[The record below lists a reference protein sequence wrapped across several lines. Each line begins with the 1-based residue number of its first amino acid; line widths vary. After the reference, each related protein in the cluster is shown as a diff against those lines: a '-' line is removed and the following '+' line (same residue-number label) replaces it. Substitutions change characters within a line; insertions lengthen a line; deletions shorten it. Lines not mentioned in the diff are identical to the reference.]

1 MKKEER
7 QTIFFNNKPYIIG
20 HYSIVGPKEGKGNLR
35 DYFSEVSDDDFFGQK
50 TYEKAE
56 RVMLERALKGA
67 VENAGISYDDI
78 KLFLS
83 GDLLN
88 QIISSSYAARSIN
101 IPYVGVFGA
110 CSTMAESL
118 ALGACLVDGGHF
130 ETVACATSSHFSTA
144 ERQFRYPLE
153 YGIFKKE
160 TTTITVSGAAS
171 CIISRE
177 KSRIRVNHAT
187 IGKVEDVVW
196 DNVSDMGTPMSYAA
210 YTTIKN
216 HLINTSQELDDFD
229 LILTGDLS
237 TLGSKILK
245 ESFLKDGI
253 NLVNHLDAGCLIYG
267 EDKSKFMGGSGSAC
281 IGLTSF
287 GYIFKKMINKEYKKV
302 LLVGTGALHSKTSV
316 QQNNVIPVVAHA
328 IEIEVVE

>member
-1 MKKEER
+1 MKFL
-7 QTIFFNNKPYIIG
+7 TLDFNNVFIRAC
-20 HYSIVGPKEGKGNLR
+20 SSVSGPKEKEGPLGSYF
-35 DYFSEVSDDDFFGQK
+35 DYSFES
-50 TYEKAE
+50 
-56 RVMLERALKGA
+56 ERADQKSFEKGEIEMLRISLEILLKKA
-67 VENAGISYDDI
+67 KLPIDKISLCI
-78 KLFLS
+78 G
-83 GDLLN
+83 GDLSN
-88 QIISSSYAARSIN
+88 QIALSNLIAKDLPLSFI
-101 IPYVGVFGA
+101 GVYSA
-110 CSTMAESL
+110 CSTLILSMNL
-118 ALGACLVDGGHF
+118 ASVFVSSSFLDNVLCFSSSNYG
-130 ETVACATSSHFSTA
+130 TS

-160 TTTITVSGAAS
+160 TTTITVSGAAT

-316 QQNNVIPVVAHA
+316 QQFNVIPVVDHA
-328 IEIEVVE
+328 FEIEVVE